1 MDYSNLTSEE
11 KVSTLTNAVAYSTP
25 EEIREIYKNLGEVEF
40 TARALAIACRYR
52 GLEHVKALV
61 ECGATFDYERS
72 GRIHAAYDCEEVNF
86 SLSLIN
92 FNGKNDENL
101 FAQVF
106 FTEGKPV
113 LGDNLSLKGGKK
125 LPVLPLKQRVE
136 IVEYLCENGKS
147 ACLDAGTLLYYSIL
161 KKSFTM
167 ADALKKSGAVIPDE
181 CKKVLSEGGS
191 GITKGMDR
199 WYEYSNIIYSMKID
213 DFLRVCEYFCAE
225 LDGKPLHFTEVI
237 YAGIGSVNFYEPEL
251 FEFFLNHFNQSK
263 MNKTRILNV
272 IIKNNLISDLAIA
285 AEAGWLKQPRKRD
298 EMIAFAS
305 EGGYTEVSAWLL
317 DYKNRTADLA
327 AEQKK
332 AEKKMMRELN
342 AAPDSV
348 SELKKVW
355 SYKKREDGT
364 LVITSYKGNKTE
376 ISVPAKI
383 GKEAVTAI
391 GTYAFS
397 PCAPR
402 RTQEQADNRGQIQK
416 ITLPDS
422 IKVIEENAFYWC
434 KELEEINV
442 PDGMT
447 EICNGTFTNCGI
459 KKMMLPD
466 SVKRIGESAFWGCD
480 SMTSVNIPESVTEI
494 GKQAFGA
501 CTALKEIEVPGSV
514 EKISSW
520 VFQHCS
526 ALEKVIIH
534 EGVAEI
540 GREAFSNCTALNEL
554 ELPASIKKI
563 TNYRHPQNDMLTPF
577 YQIPALTLIVAPK
590 SYAEKY
596 CKRNELAY
604 KVKES

>member
-1 MDYSNLTSEE
+1 MDYSNLTAEE
-11 KVSTLTNAVAYSTP
+11 KVSTLTSAVAYSTP
-25 EEIREIYKNLGEVEF
+25 EEIRDIYKNLGEVEF

-52 GLEHVKALV
+52 GLEHVRALV
-61 ECGATFDYERS
+61 ECGATFDYEKS
-72 GRIHAAYDCEEVNF
+72 DRIHAAYDCGEVNF

-92 FNGKNDENL
+92 FNGKDDKNL
-101 FAQVF
+101 FMQLF

-125 LPVLPLKQRVE
+125 LPVLPLKQRIE
-136 IVEYLCENGKS
+136 IAEYLCENGKS
-147 ACLDAGTLLYYSIL
+147 ACFDAGMLLYYSIL

-167 ADALKKSGAVIPDE
+167 ADALKKSGAVLPDE
-181 CKKVLSEGGS
+181 CKKILSEGGS
-191 GITKGMDR
+191 GIPKGMDW
-199 WYEYSNIIYSMKID
+199 WYEYSNIIYFMNTN
-213 DFLRVCEYFCAE
+213 DFLRVCEYFHAE

-237 YAGIGSVNFYEPEL
+237 YAGIGSANFYEPEL

-272 IIKNNLISDLAIA
+272 IIKNNLISDLEIA

-305 EGGYTEVSAWLL
+305 EGGYTEASAWLL
-317 DYKNRTADLA
+317 DYKNRTADIA

-383 GKEAVTAI
+383 GKEAVTSI
-391 GTYAFS
+391 GASAFS
-397 PCAPR
+397 PYAPR
-402 RTQEQADNRGQIQK
+402 RTQEQAYNRGKIQK

-422 IKVIEENAFYWC
+422 IKVIEERAFYRC
-434 KELEEINV
+434 KTLEEINI
-442 PDGMT
+442 PDGVT
-447 EICNGTFTNCGI
+447 EICDETFSNCSL
-459 KKMMLPD
+459 KKMTIPD
-466 SVKRIGESAFWGCD
+466 SVKRIGESAFWGCAL
-480 SMTSVNIPESVTEI
+480 MESVNIPEGVTEL
-494 GKQAFGA
+494 GKQVFGA
-501 CTALKEIEVPGSV
+501 CRALKEIEVPGSV

-540 GREAFSNCTALNEL
+540 GREVFSNCKALNEL
-554 ELPASIKKI
+554 ELPTSIKKI
-563 TNYRHPQNDMLTPF
+563 TNYRHPKNDMLTPF
-577 YQIPALTLIVAPK
+577 YEIPDLTLIVAPK

-596 CKRNELAY
+596 CRRNQMKY
-604 KVKES
+604 KLKEI